1 MIIGKNHLQLLD
13 GNMNKLFNPKSV
25 AIIGVSSNPNKWGN
39 WLAEQV
45 ARHSEIRKVYF
56 VNPKKEIIFG
66 VPSLSCIDHIPEPI
80 DVAVVAVPTL
90 MFEKTVSEL
99 LDHGTDIIIGI
110 TADVN
115 ADVQKR
121 VVEKCRLA
129 GVYFVGPNCAGV
141 WSNNFHCLPV
151 GEFTLGSVAMISQSG
166 GVLVDVY
173 DRLKEI
179 GLGFS
184 KALSIGNQTDLSFK
198 DVLPFLEEDPATK
211 IIVLYVENTDSI
223 PYSYIG
229 LMTKPVLVLSA
240 IATPMAKTAATMHT
254 NSELTYGADITSISD
269 LIARIQLKLYNKTAK
284 GNNIAVITDS
294 GGVGVLINSLA
305 ERVGLNVVSYTDLI
319 GIPSAFSQKTY
330 DVLDEVMR
338 APSVDAIIVNL
349 HLYNK
354 DYDEKT
360 SGELIAELVQST
372 EKPVIFS
379 CRSFANLGTKA
390 LLRRSIPVYRDIE
403 TAIEAVKKLCG

>member
-1 MIIGKNHLQLLD
+1 MIIGKSHLLSQGGKL
-13 GNMNKLFNPKSV
+13 NKLFNPKSV

-45 ARHSEIRKVYF
+45 ARHSEKRRVYF

-66 VPSLSCIDHIPEPI
+66 VPSLSRIDHIPEPI

-90 MFEKTVSEL
+90 MFEKTVGEL

-110 TADVN
+110 TSEIDI
-115 ADVQKR
+115 DVQKR
-121 VVEKCRLA
+121 VVEKCKES
-129 GVYFVGPNCAGV
+129 GVYFIGPNCAGV
-141 WSNNFHCLPV
+141 WSNDFHCLPI
-151 GEFTLGSVAMISQSG
+151 GEFSSGSVAMISQSG

-330 DVLDEVMR
+330 DALDEVMR
-338 APSVDAIIVNL
+338 APSVDAVIVNL
-349 HLYNK
+349 HLYNEE
-354 DYDEKT
+354 YDEK
-360 SGELIAELVQST
+360 SGGYSLAKLVGHSK
-372 EKPVIFS
+372 KPIIFS
-379 CRSFANLGTKA
+379 CRSFNNLGIIS
-390 LLRRSIPVYRDIE
+390 LLNMGIPVYRDIE
-403 TAIEAVKKLCG
+403 TAVRALTLCG